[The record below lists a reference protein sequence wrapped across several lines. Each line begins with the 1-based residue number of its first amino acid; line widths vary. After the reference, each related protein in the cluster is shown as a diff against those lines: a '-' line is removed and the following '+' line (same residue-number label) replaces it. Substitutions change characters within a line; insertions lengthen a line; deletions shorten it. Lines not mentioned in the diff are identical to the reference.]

1 MKNYIAP
8 EIEVIEADALELLK
22 VSTSDGDVE
31 VNVGGDFF

>member
-1 MKNYIAP
+1 MKNYITP

-22 VSTSDGDVE
+22 VSTGDVE